1 MMPKTRKKY
10 KAISQINNGN
20 SSGMDVIPAVVLKYS
35 GDRLKKFVFEVISHI
50 WDSSA
55 PHD

>member
-1 MMPKTRKKY
+1 MMPRTRKKY
-10 KAISQINNGN
+10 KAISQMSNGK
-20 SSGMDVIPAVVLKYS
+20 SSGMDVIPAEVLKYS

-50 WDSSA
+50 WDSLA